1 MWWLLWISDFY
12 ELVMRMNWWLLWI
25 GDVYELLTSM
35 NGWRLWI
42 ALWRLWIDDLSE
54 VVTSIYELV
63 TSMSEN
69 LDENQWTFVQSTW
82 VHSFLMKIVQA
93 RKPKNDIWIQKRHSE
108 NSKKNYNIFWNSGFC
123 KVCWLSGPEQ
133 TTSRETDFKYFSH
146 IKALNSKCI
155 VCSER
160 RCIVVQNSQKSY
172 PWLFFFLWHRTLH
185 DRAFLVKEKSI
196 SNFVLYSNI
205 SPEISHN

>member
-1 MWWLLWISDFY
+1 
-12 ELVMRMNWWLLWI
+12 MNCWRQWMVDVYGLHC
-25 GDVYELLTSM
+25 DVYELMTSLKWWRLYM
-35 NGWRLWI
+35 NWWRLWARTRTI
-42 ALWRLWIDDLSE
+42 TSGLSFNPHGYILFQGKLFRL
-54 VVTSIYELV
+54 V
-63 TSMSEN
+63 
-69 LDENQWTFVQSTW
+69 
-82 VHSFLMKIVQA
+82 
-93 RKPKNDIWIQKRHSE
+93 KRHSG

-160 RCIVVQNSQKSY
+160 RCIVVQNSEKSY
-172 PWLFFFLWHRTLH
+172 PWLFFSLWHRTLH
-185 DRAFLVKEKSI
+185 DRAFLVKEKSV